1 MAPPHEIGSRRG
13 GRVVPEAAALQRKS
27 RRWRVLGISSVL
39 LVPIML
45 AILVGV
51 LVQQLGVN
59 RQTRDRLEDSY
70 RLREEIQNVFS
81 LMQDVETGA
90 RGYVITGSPAFLDPY
105 KVAVARLPQALAE
118 LRVRAETDSNS
129 FHAARLSTLIQ
140 RKLAIS
146 EEMIE
151 LRRKGYTGEADQ
163 LVRTGRGKAVMDDL
177 RVAVAAWRAEE
188 QVEFDARLHEA
199 QRSDRRLTAVVITLS
214 SGMAF
219 LLVVAAVVALRSY
232 REGVATARAL
242 AAGRDEAEAARQAAQ
257 AANEAKSTFLAMM
270 SHELRTPLN
279 GVLGMAQMLTM
290 TDLDDQQREC
300 VEVIGNSGGALLLLL
315 NDILDLSKV
324 EAGKLQI
331 EAIPFQL
338 RPLIENAAA
347 LWAPGA
353 ADKGLELQ
361 LQLPEDAPEWVKGD
375 PTRLRQVLT
384 NLLSNAIKF
393 TDHGAVSLSAAY
405 RDGRLSFEVSD
416 SGIGI
421 SSEALSR
428 LFQDFSQAE
437 AGTARKFGGTGLGL
451 SISRKLCRMMG
462 GDLAAR
468 SVEGEGATFFGS
480 VALPAAA
487 AEEATS
493 LYETCEALPTLR
505 ILAVDDNATNR
516 TVVRT
521 LLEAL
526 GAEVTLAGNG
536 VEGLQALRAADFDLV
551 LMDVNMPVMGGVEAL
566 QALRRGEAG
575 RADLPVIAL
584 TADAMA
590 GDRDRYLAEGFDDHL
605 GKPIQLEQ
613 LVTAISRAL
622 EPSSSSAERAA

>member
-1 MAPPHEIGSRRG
+1 M
-13 GRVVPEAAALQRKS
+13 PEAAGLQRKS

-45 AILVGV
+45 AVLVGV

-59 RQTRDRLEDSY
+59 RQTRERLEESY

-90 RGYVITGSPAFLDPY
+90 RGYVITGRPDFLDPY
-105 KVAVARLPQALAE
+105 SKAVARLPVALTE
-118 LRVRAETDSNS
+118 LRVRAQTENDS
-129 FHAARLSTLIQ
+129 FHVTRLSTLIQ

-146 EEMIE
+146 EEMIA
-151 LRRKGYTGEADQ
+151 LRRGGHTEEADQ
-163 LVRTGRGKAVMDDL
+163 LVRTGRGKAVMDHL
-177 RVAVAAWRAEE
+177 RVAVADWRAEE
-188 QVEFDARLHEA
+188 QAEFAARLDEA

-219 LLVVAAVVALRSY
+219 LLVVAALVALRSY

-257 AANEAKSTFLAMM
+257 AANEAKSTFLTMM

-290 TDLDDQQREC
+290 TDLDEQQREC

-331 EAIPFQL
+331 EAIPFEL

-347 LWAPGA
+347 LWAPSA
-353 ADKGLELQ
+353 ADKGLELE
-361 LQLPEDAPEWVKGD
+361 LQLPEDAPEWVRGD

-405 RDGRLSFEVSD
+405 RDGRLSFEVTD

-421 SSEALSR
+421 SPEALSR

-437 AGTARKFGGTGLGL
+437 AGTARRFGGTGLGL

-480 VALPAAA
+480 VTLPAAA

-493 LYETCEALPTLR
+493 LHETCEALPRLR

-575 RADLPVIAL
+575 RPDLPVIAL

-590 GDRDRYLAEGFDDHL
+590 GDRDRYLAAGFDDHL

-613 LVTAISRAL
+613 LVTAISRVL